1 MSLWG
6 SAWLPH
12 THHKTPKRKLKPRCE
27 TAKLEQIYIKV
38 THEKRQHTCQQIYGD
53 TLANQR
59 TVQHTCET
67 SATYTQKLWQHTCR
81 LQFKFLHSDGA
92 THLQLTPQV
101 PALEIVWLIHN
112 NHKINHNHKN

>member
-12 THHKTPKRKLKPRCE
+12 THHKTPKRKLKPRRE

-67 SATYTQKLWQHTCR
+67 SATYTQNCGNTPAAYNSSFYIRTVQHTCS
-81 LQFKFLHSDGA
+81 LHLKFLHSRLFG
-92 THLQLTPQV
+92 
-101 PALEIVWLIHN
+101 
-112 NHKINHNHKN
+112 